1 MGTECHQHG
10 PSPSPQN
17 HPEHCREMAKPTDKR
32 RSKPVSPYG
41 LYVEGGDETPSSPTD
56 SPQASSRASRR
67 FLIFTAEGEDGEQ
80 HPGAGDEMGAI
91 KSHPPLPAALRLG
104 GFALYG

>member
-1 MGTECHQHG
+1 
-10 PSPSPQN
+10 
-17 HPEHCREMAKPTDKR
+17 MAKPTDKR

-41 LYVEGGDETPSSPTD
+41 LYVEGGGDETPSSPTD